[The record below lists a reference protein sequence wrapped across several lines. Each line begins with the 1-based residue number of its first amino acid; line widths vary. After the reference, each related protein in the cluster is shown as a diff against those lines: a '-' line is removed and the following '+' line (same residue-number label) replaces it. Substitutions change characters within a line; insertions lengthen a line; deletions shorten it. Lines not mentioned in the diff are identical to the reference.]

1 MSFAEYVNNR
11 IDNDD
16 IDRLGDWEE
25 DWLRSGAVEED
36 DSWPELEEEVLSD
49 DWYYFPLGDQ

>member
-16 IDRLGDWEE
+16 LNRLGDWEE
-25 DWLRSGAVEED
+25 EWLASGAAAED
-36 DSWPELEEEVLSD
+36 DSWPEEEELEITD
-49 DWYYFPLGDQ
+49 DWFDFPTGDH